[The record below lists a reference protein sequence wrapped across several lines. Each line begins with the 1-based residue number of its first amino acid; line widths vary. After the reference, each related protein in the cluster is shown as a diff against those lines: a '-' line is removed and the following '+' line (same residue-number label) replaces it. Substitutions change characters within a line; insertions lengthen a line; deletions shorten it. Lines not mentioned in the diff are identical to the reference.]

1 MSTLLFLAPP
11 IVACIILAGLL
22 SYFGNHIL
30 SRGIIF
36 IDIAVAQIAALGTM
50 IGILLGFAEDSVNAQ
65 LVSYVFTILV
75 LGIFSMMKVRK
86 QLLPQEAIIG
96 IFYCI
101 ALGMALLLAEKI
113 PGGSNYITKT
123 ITGNVLWVT
132 WKSILGCLLI
142 FVPILV
148 INLLFGK
155 TLRRVTNGEIV
166 GNSMRKTRFYDLI
179 FYITFGIVIVKSV
192 PVMGI
197 FLVFMLLIGPAS
209 ISRIFVRS
217 WRSRIIWSWIIGSI
231 GSLAGIYI
239 SYSMNISNGP
249 AIVSLIGI
257 VTYIAAF
264 AKLYIMKRGDEKII
278 TTN

>member
-1 MSTLLFLAPP
+1 MGTLLFLAPP
-11 IVACIILAGLL
+11 VVACIILSGLL

-50 IGILLGFAEDSVNAQ
+50 IGILMGFAENSVNTQ

-75 LGIFSMMKVRK
+75 LALFSFMRVRK
-86 QLLPQEAIIG
+86 QVLPQEAIIG

-132 WKSILGCLLI
+132 WKSVLNCLLV
-142 FVPILV
+142 FVPIV
-148 INLLFGK
+148 IVNLLFGK
-155 TLRRVTNGEIV
+155 KILSVTDGHMTEDSIR
-166 GNSMRKTRFYDLI
+166 SARLYDLV
-179 FYITFGIVIVKSV
+179 FYVTFGIVIVKSV

-197 FLVFMLLIGPAS
+197 FLVFILLIGPAS
-209 ISRIFVRS
+209 ISRIFVSS
-217 WRSRIIWSWIIGSI
+217 WKGRLIWSWVIGAVS
-231 GSLAGIYI
+231 SMAGIYI
-239 SYSMNISNGP
+239 SYLLNISNGP

-257 VTYIAAF
+257 GTYIIAF
-264 AKLYIMKRGDEKII
+264 VKLYYGKKDKTVISA
-278 TTN
+278 N